1 MRFSDLK
8 RLKEEAPAPE
18 PEKPARFAPLP
29 RKERPAPPAASNF
42 SEPPVIPAAKEEAP
56 ARETQKPSRFAPP
69 SKSEKERPAAPSRE
83 DEISALTQEL
93 QAYFPS
99 YAPAPVKQPAPGS
112 PRSRREAAALSRA
125 PAVPFNELDARARE
139 VYARVLELSGT
150 FLKSVDQPYTEKYEA
165 VLSVCRLVIENLKPG
180 SVLFS
185 YTDHSTAEDYLRGHT
200 ANTTIIALA
209 MGLEAGLKESELL
222 LLGFCAMAHDI
233 GMTEYTSL
241 YNRSDRLGEK
251 EFQEMSLHAE
261 AGVAKLDRIVDIDY
275 RIKDRAKRIV
285 LQIHERADGTG
296 YPDRLSDEEIDPLAQ
311 FISIADAYEALTH
324 PRAWREAASHPDT
337 VKELVEKEGKG
348 FNAPAIKAL
357 LSAVSIY
364 PPGSLVELSSGEI
377 ARVIRV
383 TKGFLTKPLVEI
395 ILDSQFE
402 QLPPRHLD
410 LFEHPLTSIERSIGL
425 KELAAR
431 NPKFAARL
439 EMARWWVEW

>member
-8 RLKEEAPAPE
+8 RIKEDAAVPE
-18 PEKPARFAPLP
+18 PVKPSRFGPLP
-29 RKERPAPPAASNF
+29 RKER
-42 SEPPVIPAAKEEAP
+42 
-56 ARETQKPSRFAPP
+56 
-69 SKSEKERPAAPSRE
+69 ERPAAPAASRVSE
-83 DEISALTQEL
+83 EPAASAPPFIPAAPVHKAPPAPHAPARQEQTSALAQEL
-93 QAYFPS
+93 QAHFPS
-99 YAPAPVKQPAPGS
+99 YTPEPVKQPPAGS
-112 PRSRREAAALSRA
+112 PRSRREAESLSRA
-125 PAVPFNELDARARE
+125 PAVPFAELDAKARD

-165 VLSVCRLVIENLKPG
+165 ILAACRVIIENLKPG

-185 YTDHSTAEDYLRGHT
+185 YTDYSTGEDYLRAHT

-209 MGLEAGLKESELL
+209 MGLETGLKESELL

-285 LQIHERADGTG
+285 LQIHERTDGTG

-311 FISIADAYEALTH
+311 LISIADAYEALTH
-324 PRAWREAASHPDT
+324 PRAWREAATHPDT
-337 VKELVEKEGKG
+337 VKELVEKEGKS
-348 FNAPAIKAL
+348 FNAPAVKAL

-364 PPGSLVELSSGEI
+364 PPGSLVALSSGDI

-383 TKGFLTKPLVEI
+383 KKGFLTKPLVEI
-395 ILDSQFE
+395 IMDARFA

-410 LFEHPLTSIERSIGL
+410 LFEHPLTSIERSVSL
-425 KELAAR
+425 KEIADR